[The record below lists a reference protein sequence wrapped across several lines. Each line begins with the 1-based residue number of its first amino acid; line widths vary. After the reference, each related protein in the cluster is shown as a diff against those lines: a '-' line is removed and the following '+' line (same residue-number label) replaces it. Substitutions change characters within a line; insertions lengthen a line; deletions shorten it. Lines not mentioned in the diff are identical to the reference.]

1 MSEKY
6 TAKLSTSAQEVPLQA
21 IISTEKICKSE
32 TMVQHLFVY
41 TSVKICPSTT
51 KYINTTQQKKR
62 QCKIENKLIKS
73 PWHD

>member
-21 IISTEKICKSE
+21 IISTEKKSVNLKLWCN
-32 TMVQHLFVY
+32 TYLSIQVLRFAQVQPN
-41 TSVKICPSTT
+41 ISTQPN
-51 KYINTTQQKKR
+51 KGKDCR
-62 QCKIENKLIKS
+62 IENKLIKS

>member
-51 KYINTTQQKKR
+51 NYINTTQQRKR
-62 QCKIENKLIKS
+62 L
-73 PWHD
+73 

>member
-51 KYINTTQQKKR
+51 KYINTTQQKK
-62 QCKIENKLIKS
+62 KTV
-73 PWHD
+73 